1 MCVYSLTIN
10 HSYYL
15 FNSITFHNIIWMAI
29 EKCFNSTQEAIGR
42 TQNWEVHNCSWT
54 PPPLQPLI
62 LEGNKKKYSSRCQ
75 RFKKADSKWLENV
88 SVQERTIW
96 VWDSGVF
103 KVTLFNIPLCSLCN
117 WHNVRST
124 KKLKQS
130 LTSCSGDLN
139 MSIRT
144 LGMRSSYWK
153 NMITALHVSYKYGS
167 MNSTRSVQKRPWQR
181 ES

>member
-1 MCVYSLTIN
+1 MV
-10 HSYYL
+10 
-15 FNSITFHNIIWMAI
+15 I

-117 WHNVRST
+117 WHNVRPT